1 MLKLHN
7 FNKKNNINNTNMV
20 KKDKRK
26 QKRVN
31 IKKERQKR
39 IRQTK
44 KLHPD
49 QDFQMDKKSTKKI
62 DIRLEKETKLYW
74 IRAIT
79 AVVSGLLGR
88 LLFGIYGFWLFIWML
103 CFWFIP
109 PFVISFFILKYKY
122 DKEEWNWKNIIKP
135 GIGIYF
141 FLFMIVTIITHTFL
155 AFL

>member
-1 MLKLHN
+1 
-7 FNKKNNINNTNMV
+7 MV

-26 QKRVN
+26 PKRVN
-31 IKKERQKR
+31 IKRERQR
-39 IRQTK
+39 LIREKK

-79 AVVSGLLGR
+79 AVLSGLLGR
-88 LLFGIYGFWLFIWML
+88 LLFGIPNTKMVFGYLLLIWML
-103 CFWFIP
+103 CFWFIT
-109 PFVISFFILKYKY
+109 PFVVSFFILRYEY
-122 DKEEWNWKNIIKP
+122 DKEEWTWKNIIKP

-141 FLFMIVTIITHTFL
+141 LLFMIVTILTHTFL
-155 AFL
+155 AFT

>member
-1 MLKLHN
+1 MG
-7 FNKKNNINNTNMV
+7 

-26 QKRVN
+26 PKRIN
-31 IKKERQKR
+31 IKKERQKL
-39 IRQTK
+39 IKEKK

-49 QDFQMDKKSTKKI
+49 QDLQIDKKSTKKI

-79 AVVSGLLGR
+79 ALISGLLGR
-88 LLFGIYGFWLFIWML
+88 LLLGIPNTKMVFGFWLFIWML
-103 CFWFIP
+103 CFWFIT
-109 PFVISFFILKYKY
+109 PFVVSFLVLRYEY

-155 AFL
+155 VFI

>member
-1 MLKLHN
+1 
-7 FNKKNNINNTNMV
+7 MV

-26 QKRVN
+26 PKKIN
-31 IKKERQKR
+31 IKKERQKL
-39 IRQTK
+39 IKEKK

-74 IRAIT
+74 IRAVT

-88 LLFGIYGFWLFIWML
+88 MLFGILPTYSGLGLFIWML
-103 CFWFIP
+103 CFWFIT
-109 PFVISFFILKYKY
+109 PFFVSFLVLKYEY

-135 GIGIYF
+135 GIGIF
-141 FLFMIVTIITHTFL
+141 FLLFMIVTVLTHTFL
-155 AFL
+155 AFI

>member
-1 MLKLHN
+1 
-7 FNKKNNINNTNMV
+7 MV

-26 QKRVN
+26 PKKIN
-31 IKKERQKR
+31 IKKERQKL
-39 IRQTK
+39 IKEKK

-74 IRAIT
+74 IRAVT

-88 LLFGIYGFWLFIWML
+88 WLFGILPTYSGLGLLIWML
-103 CFWFIP
+103 CFWFIT
-109 PFVISFFILKYKY
+109 PFFVSFLVLKYEY

-135 GIGIYF
+135 GIGIF
-141 FLFMIVTIITHTFL
+141 FLLFMIVTVLTHTFL
-155 AFL
+155 AFI

>member
-1 MLKLHN
+1 
-7 FNKKNNINNTNMV
+7 MV

-26 QKRVN
+26 PKRIN
-31 IKKERQKR
+31 IKKERQKL
-39 IRQTK
+39 IKEKK

-49 QDFQMDKKSTKKI
+49 QDLHIDKKATKKI

-79 AVVSGLLGR
+79 ALFSGLLGR
-88 LLFGIYGFWLFIWML
+88 LLLGIPNTKMVFGFWLFIWML
-103 CFWFIP
+103 CFWFIT
-109 PFVISFFILKYKY
+109 PFVVSFFVLRYKY

-141 FLFMIVTIITHTFL
+141 FLFMIVAILTHTFL
-155 AFL
+155 AFI